1 MTPNKENQ
9 CCESC
14 WITSLTND
22 DNTITPVS
30 EPFCSNP
37 FCPCHTT
44 EKVEEEKR
52 KRGLERAIEIA
63 KQNEAY
69 ESGRQQGV
77 EDVLDAIRKLTNPTN
92 PEK

>member
-1 MTPNKENQ
+1 MTPNKENR
-9 CCESC
+9 CCENC
-14 WITSLTND
+14 WWSQCL
-22 DNTITPVS
+22 NT
-30 EPFCSNP
+30 ECS
-37 FCPCHTT
+37 CHTT